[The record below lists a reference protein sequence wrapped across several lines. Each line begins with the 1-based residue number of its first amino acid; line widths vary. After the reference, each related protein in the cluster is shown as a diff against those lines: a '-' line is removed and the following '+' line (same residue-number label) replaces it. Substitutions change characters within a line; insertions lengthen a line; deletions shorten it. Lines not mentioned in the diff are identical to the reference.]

1 MPIVFDHITYKTV
14 ENLPVIKIKDLKNI
28 NLEFIEKK
36 FDEIKFTQY
45 EKLSVNWWIDRI
57 NGNKLGIKKSFKEV
71 ISKDSLDK
79 IKHNYKTKIKQQQKL
94 KKVKTYT
101 RKILNKIGF

>member
-1 MPIVFDHITYKTV
+1 M
-14 ENLPVIKIKDLKNI
+14 
-28 NLEFIEKK
+28 
-36 FDEIKFTQY
+36 
-45 EKLSVNWWIDRI
+45 NWWIDRI

-94 KKVKTYT
+94 KKVKTYN